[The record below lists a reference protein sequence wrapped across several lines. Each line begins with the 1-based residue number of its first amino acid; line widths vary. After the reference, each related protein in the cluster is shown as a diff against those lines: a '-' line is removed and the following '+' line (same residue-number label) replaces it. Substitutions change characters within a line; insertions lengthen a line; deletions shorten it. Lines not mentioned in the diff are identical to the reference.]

1 MFTKLESAET
11 YVRMGWGINTVFLKK
26 AGKMNEKGQGDLLA
40 ATMKFLLK
48 KDCNQLWGNE
58 VYVRV
63 FFPKVVES

>member
-11 YVRMGWGINTVFLKK
+11 YVRMGWGINTVFFKK

-48 KDCNQLWGNE
+48 KDCN
-58 VYVRV
+58 
-63 FFPKVVES
+63 